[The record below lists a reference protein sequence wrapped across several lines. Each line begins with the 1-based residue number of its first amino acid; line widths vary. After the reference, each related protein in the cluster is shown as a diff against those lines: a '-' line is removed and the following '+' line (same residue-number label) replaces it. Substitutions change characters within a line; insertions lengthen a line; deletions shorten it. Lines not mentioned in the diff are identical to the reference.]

1 MADKK
6 FWPSLSVNSKK
17 KKKNCNPYF
26 IVIMIT
32 VLIMN
37 VIFWV
42 VNFKTQNLS
51 FLLHRKF
58 TSGYLCTIALIL
70 FIHIGFLKYLSF
82 KQFKL
87 IVKMT
92 TIESGVTIPK
102 GLFTLYLN
110 VKYLSITRRFR
121 RKKIVLKI
129 FVVDRLVIDTHNMTI
144 NFFKYGVCSV
154 YLALK
159 SEFLTKIQGL
169 Y

>member
-6 FWPSLSVNSKK
+6 FWPSLSVNS
-17 KKKNCNPYF
+17 KKNCNPYF

-42 VNFKTQNLS
+42 VNFKLKIILS
-51 FLLHRKF
+51 FLLHRTF

-70 FIHIGFLKYLSF
+70 FIHIGFLEYLSF

-92 TIESGVTIPK
+92 RIGSGVTIPK
-102 GLFTLYLN
+102 DLFTLYLN
-110 VKYLSITRRFR
+110 VKKVTA
-121 RKKIVLKI
+121 K
-129 FVVDRLVIDTHNMTI
+129 
-144 NFFKYGVCSV
+144 NFWPP
-154 YLALK
+154 
-159 SEFLTKIQGL
+159 
-169 Y
+169 